1 MDSLMSIINMC
12 YHARRETRSQHYFHE
27 RVLEAVLILGKKV
40 ETGAVTHITRVFGAA
55 EDIMKR
61 YTC

>member
-1 MDSLMSIINMC
+1 MSKINMC
-12 YHARRETRSQHYFHE
+12 YQARSETRSPHYFHE
-27 RVLEAVLILGKKV
+27 RALEAVLSLGNKV
-40 ETGAVTHITRVFGAA
+40 ETGAVTHIKSVFDAA

>member
-1 MDSLMSIINMC
+1 MPIINMC
-12 YHARRETRSQHYFHE
+12 YHAKRETRSQHYFHG
-27 RVLEAVLILGKKV
+27 RALEAGLSLDKKF
-40 ETGAVTHITRVFGAA
+40 ETGAVTHITSVFGAA

>member
-1 MDSLMSIINMC
+1 MSKINMC
-12 YHARRETRSQHYFHE
+12 YRARSETRSQHYFHE
-27 RVLEAVLILGKKV
+27 RALEAVLSLDKKV
-40 ETGAVTHITRVFGAA
+40 ETGAVTHITSVFGAA